1 MANTPNLF
9 QKKTLFKFFIKG
21 QFNNC
26 SLLLMF
32 FSLLSNNLTNKL
44 CERALSLTSD
54 VNNIPFNE
62 LPSIN
67 NEVSVHNKNVQALL
81 IEV

>member
-1 MANTPNLF
+1 MADTPNLF
-9 QKKTLFKFFIKG
+9 QKKTLSKSFIKG
-21 QFNNC
+21 HFNNC

-32 FSLLSNNLTNKL
+32 FSLSSNNLTNKL

-54 VNNIPFNE
+54 VNDIPFNE

-67 NEVSVHNKNVQALL
+67 SEVSIHNKNIQALL